1 MAISWLTRDIQQ
13 IRKKKSLFLS
23 LVEVTN
29 GQQQNVLILP
39 HQRLTSNV
47 KMALSC
53 EGAVQASTFGVP
65 TYLTR

>member
-39 HQRLTSNV
+39 HQRPSLP
-47 KMALSC
+47 M
-53 EGAVQASTFGVP
+53 
-65 TYLTR
+65 